1 MHSTR
6 FQRLHRRFGAAL
18 MPSRIA
24 FLAVL
29 LYLISLIPIF
39 LFSSY
44 CHPLADD
51 FTYGLLVHRAV
62 VSGGGIPEILSAAA
76 ETVRDYYFTWQGT
89 FSAIFLFALQPGAFS
104 ESAYFLTPFIIIG
117 CLSLSTF
124 VLMHFVYCRLLGGK
138 SSQAVILSALTLLLS
153 VQMVTNQAQAF
164 YWFNGAS
171 YYAVFYSFSLL
182 FFAGIGT
189 LLLDAGKKVHPVL
202 TGCCALLAVL
212 IGGGNYSTAL
222 TTSFI
227 ASVLCAA
234 WLFFKKPGRFR
245 LAVILLILLVS
256 FAISVLAPGNAVRAA
271 REASISPVLAIL
283 LSLSNAVI
291 WVMSWVNLPQI
302 VLFAIAGVFFYC
314 LPDRRILPFQHPVLA
329 STLIFGFTLRSTPR
343 RCMLWAT
350 SAPGVRSTFT
360 ATAPTG
366 AFLQSSIT
374 GSTGSNTPVP
384 SHQGCPLFLLYHPT
398 GQLSFW
404 QASSCWPSVWWD
416 RRILCPL
423 SSGLPPA
430 RQSLPLSMA
439 LQTGMNRLIRN
450 VWSFF

>member
-302 VLFAIAGVFFYC
+302 VLFVIAGVFFYC
-314 LPDRRILPFQHPVLA
+314 LPDRRILPFRHPVLA
-329 STLIFGFTLRSTPR
+329 SILIFGLYASQYTPPLYAMGYIGSGASDQHLLLQLLLVHFCNPLLLDQLVQTHPFRAIRAARFSCCTIPPGSFLSGRHPHAGRRSGGTGGSSALSPAAYLR
-343 RCMLWAT
+343 
-350 SAPGVRSTFT
+350 
-360 ATAPTG
+360 
-366 AFLQSSIT
+366 
-374 GSTGSNTPVP
+374 
-384 SHQGCPLFLLYHPT
+384 QGNHCHCR
-398 GQLSFW
+398 W
-404 QASSCWPSVWWD
+404 
-416 RRILCPL
+416 LCR
-423 SSGLPPA
+423 PA
-430 RQSLPLSMA
+430 
-439 LQTGMNRLIRN
+439 
-450 VWSFF
+450 

>member
-189 LLLDAGKKVHPVL
+189 LLLDAGKKVVQETRRWDDNKESSHAMRSKEDAQDYRYFPEPDLVPIVISDEWIAQIKARQPEL
-202 TGCCALLAVL
+202 RTEKLERYKKEFGLPDYDAEIITGHKKFADLFEA
-212 IGGGNYSTAL
+212 
-222 TTSFI
+222 TTEI
-227 ASVLCAA
+227 C
-234 WLFFKKPGRFR
+234 KKPKKVSNWIMGEIIR
-245 LAVILLILLVS
+245 LLKENEMDPEDIK
-256 FAISVLAPGNAVRAA
+256 F
-271 REASISPVLAIL
+271 SPVNLAKVIELADSGAINSTVAKEVFEEVFKNDIDPDKYVEEKGLKTVNDAGELRTVVEQVIKDNPQSVEDYRNGKEKAIGFLVGQTMKAMKGKANPGMVNQIL
-283 LSLSNAVI
+283 KE
-291 WVMSWVNLPQI
+291 
-302 VLFAIAGVFFYC
+302 
-314 LPDRRILPFQHPVLA
+314 
-329 STLIFGFTLRSTPR
+329 
-343 RCMLWAT
+343 
-350 SAPGVRSTFT
+350 
-360 ATAPTG
+360 
-366 AFLQSSIT
+366 
-374 GSTGSNTPVP
+374 
-384 SHQGCPLFLLYHPT
+384 LL
-398 GQLSFW
+398 
-404 QASSCWPSVWWD
+404 
-416 RRILCPL
+416 
-423 SSGLPPA
+423 
-430 RQSLPLSMA
+430 
-439 LQTGMNRLIRN
+439 
-450 VWSFF
+450 

>member
-6 FQRLHRRFGAAL
+6 FQRLHQRFGAAL
-18 MPSRIA
+18 TPSRIA

-44 CHPLADD
+44 CHPVADD

-104 ESAYFLTPFIIIG
+104 ESAYFLTPFIMIG

-124 VLMHFVYCRLLGGK
+124 ILMHFVYCRLLGGK

-171 YYAVFYSFSLL
+171 YYAIFYSFSLL

-314 LPDRRILPFQHPVLA
+314 LPDRRILPFRHPVLA
-329 STLIFGFTLRSTPR
+329 SILIFGLYPAAVCYGLHRLRASDQHLLLQLLLVHFCNPLLLDQLVQTHPFRAIRAARFSCCTIPPGSFLSGRHPHAGR
-343 RCMLWAT
+343 RSGGT
-350 SAPGVRSTFT
+350 GGSSALSPAAYLR
-360 ATAPTG
+360 
-366 AFLQSSIT
+366 
-374 GSTGSNTPVP
+374 
-384 SHQGCPLFLLYHPT
+384 QGNHCHCR
-398 GQLSFW
+398 W
-404 QASSCWPSVWWD
+404 
-416 RRILCPL
+416 LCR
-423 SSGLPPA
+423 PA
-430 RQSLPLSMA
+430 
-439 LQTGMNRLIRN
+439 
-450 VWSFF
+450 

>member
-164 YWFNGAS
+164 SG
-171 YYAVFYSFSLL
+171 
-182 FFAGIGT
+182 
-189 LLLDAGKKVHPVL
+189 
-202 TGCCALLAVL
+202 
-212 IGGGNYSTAL
+212 STAL
-222 TTSFI
+222 PIMRSFI
-227 ASVLCAA
+227 
-234 WLFFKKPGRFR
+234 RFR
-245 LAVILLILLVS
+245 FS
-256 FAISVLAPGNAVRAA
+256 FLPGSVPCC
-271 REASISPVLAIL
+271 
-283 LSLSNAVI
+283 
-291 WVMSWVNLPQI
+291 W
-302 VLFAIAGVFFYC
+302 
-314 LPDRRILPFQHPVLA
+314 
-329 STLIFGFTLRSTPR
+329 TPAKKCI
-343 RCMLWAT
+343 RC
-350 SAPGVRSTFT
+350 
-360 ATAPTG
+360 
-366 AFLQSSIT
+366 
-374 GSTGSNTPVP
+374 
-384 SHQGCPLFLLYHPT
+384 
-398 GQLSFW
+398 
-404 QASSCWPSVWWD
+404 
-416 RRILCPL
+416 
-423 SSGLPPA
+423 
-430 RQSLPLSMA
+430 
-439 LQTGMNRLIRN
+439 
-450 VWSFF
+450 

>member
-164 YWFNGAS
+164 YWFNGA
-171 YYAVFYSFSLL
+171 
-182 FFAGIGT
+182 
-189 LLLDAGKKVHPVL
+189 
-202 TGCCALLAVL
+202 L
-212 IGGGNYSTAL
+212 I
-222 TTSFI
+222 
-227 ASVLCAA
+227 
-234 WLFFKKPGRFR
+234 
-245 LAVILLILLVS
+245 
-256 FAISVLAPGNAVRAA
+256 
-271 REASISPVLAIL
+271 
-283 LSLSNAVI
+283 
-291 WVMSWVNLPQI
+291 
-302 VLFAIAGVFFYC
+302 
-314 LPDRRILPFQHPVLA
+314 
-329 STLIFGFTLRSTPR
+329 
-343 RCMLWAT
+343 
-350 SAPGVRSTFT
+350 
-360 ATAPTG
+360 
-366 AFLQSSIT
+366 
-374 GSTGSNTPVP
+374 
-384 SHQGCPLFLLYHPT
+384 
-398 GQLSFW
+398 
-404 QASSCWPSVWWD
+404 
-416 RRILCPL
+416 
-423 SSGLPPA
+423 
-430 RQSLPLSMA
+430 
-439 LQTGMNRLIRN
+439 
-450 VWSFF
+450 

>member
-314 LPDRRILPFQHPVLA
+314 LPDRRILPFRHPVLA
-329 STLIFGFTLRSTPR
+329 SILIFGLYASQYTPAAVCYGLHRLRASDQH
-343 RCMLWAT
+343 LL
-350 SAPGVRSTFT
+350 
-360 ATAPTG
+360 
-366 AFLQSSIT
+366 LQLLLVHFCNPLLLDQLVQT
-374 GSTGSNTPVP
+374 HPVP

-398 GQLSFW
+398 GSFLSGRHPH
-404 QASSCWPSVWWD
+404 AGRRSGGTGGSSALSPAAYLRQGNHCHCRW
-416 RRILCPL
+416 LCR
-423 SSGLPPA
+423 PA
-430 RQSLPLSMA
+430 
-439 LQTGMNRLIRN
+439 
-450 VWSFF
+450 